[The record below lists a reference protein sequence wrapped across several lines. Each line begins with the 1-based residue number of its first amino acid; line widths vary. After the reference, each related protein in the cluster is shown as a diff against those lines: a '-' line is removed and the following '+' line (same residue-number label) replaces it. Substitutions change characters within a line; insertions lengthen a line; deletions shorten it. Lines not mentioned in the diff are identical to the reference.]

1 MFLCVSDSTA
11 QSVLCQPIVQADGT
25 IVGTKMVLFLILRH
39 FYAKHKIKTPGRVVP
54 KVYNVIHRINLYP
67 VDNAT
72 RCLRSKEIG
81 NK

>member
-25 IVGTKMVLFLILRH
+25 IVGTKMVLFLITP

-54 KVYNVIHRINLYP
+54 KVYNAIHRINLYP

-72 RCLRSKEIG
+72 RCLRSKEMG